1 MQALTGI
8 NKFMNYNQPTLY
20 KMKDFLVAFMVFLLW
35 SVFGLWIFNNT
46 GTKNKTLQVPD
57 QTTTLDKKET
67 DSAVQGLYNPDDFNQ
82 RITGK
87 FIITEGEGTVK
98 EKKSNDFKDYL
109 QTYLTNNPDQVLTI
123 YGLYQRREPYTIAER
138 RAETL
143 KSIFIKYGI
152 DSNRILTVSK
162 ERDFMYKRNG
172 EYDNGFIFELE
183 SIPVKAEKV
192 ADDNTFNR
200 VLFTKFASNTFNPDE
215 PFGAYVDSL
224 KIFLDQNRQKTIS
237 VTGHTDATGDETD
250 NEWIGLQRAKSVAG
264 YLVSKG
270 ITEDR
275 IRVGSA
281 GETEPIG
288 DNNTQEGRR
297 KNRRIVIIIN

>member
-98 EKKSNDFKDYL
+98 EKNSNDFKDYL

>member
-1 MQALTGI
+1 
-8 NKFMNYNQPTLY
+8 
-20 KMKDFLVAFMVFLLW
+20 MKDFLVAFMVFLLW

-67 DSAVQGLYNPDDFNQ
+67 DSAVQGLYDPDDFNQ

-98 EKKSNDFKDYL
+98 EKNSNDFKDYL

-237 VTGHTDATGDETD
+237 VTGHTDATGEETD